1 MNYNNLSVKELV
13 HYLDLY
19 NDDPLV
25 RRLVVL
31 LREESLIEELEAV
44 GMDPA
49 TKEFKDEG
57 WNYRGPAEYIE
68 HLRNEIDYY
77 VREADDLQTEV
88 HNLEKEVAKLSAR
101 GVASLLAEVHDTL
114 EAAKME
120 EGRYRRMAE
129 HEKKLREEAEH
140 KFEFWEKLNHGIKS

>member
-1 MNYNNLSVKELV
+1 MNYNNLSVKELI

-31 LREESLIEELEAV
+31 LREESLVEELEEV
-44 GMDPA
+44 GMDPN
-49 TKEFKDEG
+49 TKTFRDEG
-57 WNYRGPAEYIE
+57 WDYRGPGEYIE
-68 HLRNEIDYY
+68 HLRNDVDYY
-77 VREADDLQTEV
+77 VREADELRTEV
-88 HNLEKEVAKLSAR
+88 HNLEKEVARLSAR

-114 EAAKME
+114 ESAKME

-129 HEKKLREEAEH
+129 HEKKLREEAEQ
-140 KFEFWEKLNHGIKS
+140 KFEFWDKLHYGIK